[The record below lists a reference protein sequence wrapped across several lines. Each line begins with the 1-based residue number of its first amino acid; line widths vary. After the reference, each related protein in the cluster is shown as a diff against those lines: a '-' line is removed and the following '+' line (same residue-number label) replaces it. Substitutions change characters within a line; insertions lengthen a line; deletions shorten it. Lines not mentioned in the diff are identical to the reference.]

1 MNEKIPLK
9 RFATAVAEKSGIDA
23 AEAEAFIK
31 ALFKLVADELRTGQS
46 VHVGGLGEFRL
57 TNNPADPVVF
67 VPDAAWADAV
77 NAPFAMFEPVELA
90 DDITEQELAAAAEE
104 IAQPEPEEPQPEPE
118 EHQPEAAEPQPEP
131 QPELVAEPVTEPAV
145 AVEPVAAE
153 EMVVVEETPA
163 AEEIADVEETP
174 QPEVTPPEA
183 QAEPEPQKPAYRW
196 PEEEEAEAETETP
209 VEEAI
214 PAEEVATAAAAS
226 GSFSRGFIVGLIV
239 GLAIGALA
247 LCAYVLYYV
256 NTPAG
261 ELPLSTELEA
271 TEIFPAN

>member
-9 RFATAVAEKSGIDA
+9 RFATAVAEKSGIDT

-57 TNNPADPVVF
+57 TNNPDDPVVF
-67 VPDAAWADAV
+67 IPDVAWAEAV

-90 DDITEQELAAAAEE
+90 NDITEQELAAAAEE
-104 IAQPEPEEPQPEPE
+104 IAQSEPEEPTPQPEV
-118 EHQPEAAEPQPEP
+118 AEPQT
-131 QPELVAEPVTEPAV
+131 EPVVEPEV
-145 AVEPVAAE
+145 AVEPAT
-153 EMVVVEETPA
+153 VETTVIMETPPT
-163 AEEIADVEETP
+163 EEVAVVEETP
-174 QPEVTPPEA
+174 QPEAPV
-183 QAEPEPQKPAYRW
+183 EPAPQKPAYRW
-196 PEEEEAEAETETP
+196 PEEEEETETETSD
-209 VEEAI
+209 EETI
-214 PAEEVATAAAAS
+214 PAEEIETAAAAS

-261 ELPLSTELEA
+261 ELPLSTELET

>member
-104 IAQPEPEEPQPEPE
+104 IAQPEPEEPQPE
-118 EHQPEAAEPQPEP
+118 AAEPQPETA
-131 QPELVAEPVTEPAV
+131 AESAV
-145 AVEPVAAE
+145 AVEPVAVAVEPVAE
-153 EMVVVEETPA
+153 EMVVAEETPA
-163 AEEIADVEETP
+163 AEEIATVEETP
-174 QPEVTPPEA
+174 QPEVTAPEA
-183 QAEPEPQKPAYRW
+183 PAEPEPQKPAYRW
-196 PEEEEAEAETETP
+196 PEEEEAEAETETSA
-209 VEEAI
+209 EEAI
-214 PAEEVATAAAAS
+214 SAEEVATAAAAS

>member
-9 RFATAVAEKSGIDA
+9 RFAAAVAEKSGIDT

-57 TNNPADPVVF
+57 TNNPDDPVVF

-90 DDITEQELAAAAEE
+90 DDITEQELSAAAEE
-104 IAQPEPEEPQPEPE
+104 IEQPEPEEQPEV
-118 EHQPEAAEPQPEP
+118 AEPQPEP
-131 QPELVAEPVTEPAV
+131 VVEPEVTVEPAP
-145 AVEPVAAE
+145 VET
-153 EMVVVEETPA
+153 VVIEETPT
-163 AEEIADVEETP
+163 AEEIAVVEETP
-174 QPEVTPPEA
+174 QPEAPA
-183 QAEPEPQKPAYRW
+183 HPEPQKPIYRW
-196 PEEEEAEAETETP
+196 PEEEEAEAETPAEET
-209 VEEAI
+209 I
-214 PAEEVATAAAAS
+214 PTEEVATAAAAS

-261 ELPLSTELEA
+261 EFPLSTELEA
-271 TEIFPAN
+271 TEIVPAN